1 MGVSQVK
8 ELLHKNADA
17 LHKQGKM
24 TLKEKPVK
32 LSQMEKART
41 AAHPAAALIRR
52 GASRPS

>member
-1 MGVSQVK
+1 VK

-41 AAHPAAALIRR
+41 AAALIRR